1 MIGIGL
7 MGFLL
12 AGVALLLSTMNILEK
27 GQRYLNELA
36 DGPQLVFENRTAVP
50 AADVDTA
57 VVFRSNPSQP
67 VILSGLPAY
76 QGVAF
81 NMPMDARPTSGY
93 LQIDATLQVL
103 EGVEGV
109 LRISIDN
116 TRRGEMLLR
125 PGEVGRS
132 LRIPLSPTD
141 FTRDQLVV
149 SFSLQGE
156 GSGSQC
162 STDEGLEAV
171 VEIETTSAVFLT
183 LDRTLE
189 TARDRVN
196 AWGQLVR
203 VAWPGW
209 LNHDERLRRLIL
221 ATQFK
226 QRGVETVLV
235 DGHSVDALTTLEL
248 REALPFFSLPEHRK
262 QQSAWPRTI
271 AIKGANSGLRRFHR
285 KTVWR
290 ERYDLRN
297 SDAMHMPTQ
306 LDLHL
311 VLGRHLGGTPWSLT
325 VALNNR
331 LVHQD
336 LIDGAQTTFSTSI
349 ALPEDMQSAINTI
362 EITASATQPN
372 DDACNAGP
380 ELIAEMLPT
389 TKLLAG
395 ESSYTDTMTELRI
408 ALSNMGTLS
417 VGSLSPLTAADAD
430 IASTLLAELIPN
442 DTALKPLNNAAQI
455 IVLSPK
461 DDPFTLPN
469 SEPIW
474 LVTRDEDTREL
485 LAQSL
490 EGGSLMPRTGMAILF
505 IPNAMNLSGVAI

>member
-248 REALPFFSLPEHRK
+248 REALPFFSLPEHRE

-285 KTVWR
+285 T
-290 ERYDLRN
+290 
-297 SDAMHMPTQ
+297 
-306 LDLHL
+306 
-311 VLGRHLGGTPWSLT
+311 
-325 VALNNR
+325 
-331 LVHQD
+331 
-336 LIDGAQTTFSTSI
+336 DG
-349 ALPEDMQSAINTI
+349 
-362 EITASATQPN
+362 
-372 DDACNAGP
+372 
-380 ELIAEMLPT
+380 
-389 TKLLAG
+389 LA
-395 ESSYTDTMTELRI
+395 
-408 ALSNMGTLS
+408 
-417 VGSLSPLTAADAD
+417 
-430 IASTLLAELIPN
+430 
-442 DTALKPLNNAAQI
+442 
-455 IVLSPK
+455 
-461 DDPFTLPN
+461 
-469 SEPIW
+469 
-474 LVTRDEDTREL
+474 
-485 LAQSL
+485 
-490 EGGSLMPRTGMAILF
+490 
-505 IPNAMNLSGVAI
+505 